1 MVFQNYALYPH
12 MTVHDNIAFP
22 LRMAKVASASI
33 DALVR
38 EAAARVRIDHLLH
51 RRPGQ
56 LSGGQQQRCALARA
70 IVRKPKLFLLDE
82 PLSNLDAQLRLETRV
97 ELKKLQRNLNVT
109 TIYVTHDQEEAM
121 TLADRMAVFLEGGIK
136 QVGTPSEVF
145 DRPNCVEV
153 AAFIGSPPMNLIPAH
168 LNGNALTIEG
178 HTVPLAGNVDRAPGP
193 ITAGIRPGHV
203 RIDPGGIPSQLYL
216 LENLGESKLLNLKL
230 GEVLVR
236 MRVAHTEAIPK
247 TETIPIAFEPSAIHL
262 FDAGTGRRV
271 ETDSKHGGLKQ
282 DGEASGR
289 IRSPPP
295 RTAKPHMQAKP
306 NILLILNDDMG
317 FSDIGCYGGEI
328 ETPNLDQLAHGGL
341 RFSQFYNSPRCS
353 PSRASLLT
361 GLHPHQTGI
370 GILTYPTGPE
380 GYAGNLNRRCVT
392 IAEALKPGGYRC
404 CMSGKWHVASSLD
417 EPSDAWPMQ
426 RGFDE
431 FYGTIIGAGSFYHP
445 NTLTR
450 GNENVDHEAEQD
462 GEFFYTDAISDE
474 AVRQIRSHQSSHP
487 DTPFFQYVA
496 YTAPHWPLH
505 AHEEDIARYKGRF
518 DAGWDE
524 LRESRLAR
532 LVDMGII
539 DPAWKLTGRDPSQ
552 PPWES
557 ARDKEWLLRCMEVY
571 AAQVDRMDQGIGRIL
586 QALEETGR
594 YDDTLIIFL
603 SDNGACAEDIPEN
616 VTGRADG
623 QRADARAFAHPRRR
637 GGRLRQHSGPDA
649 RSREHLPELWSRLGE
664 HVQHAVP
671 ALQALDA

>member
-1 MVFQNYALYPH
+1 
-12 MTVHDNIAFP
+12 
-22 LRMAKVASASI
+22 
-33 DALVR
+33 
-38 EAAARVRIDHLLH
+38 
-51 RRPGQ
+51 
-56 LSGGQQQRCALARA
+56 
-70 IVRKPKLFLLDE
+70 
-82 PLSNLDAQLRLETRV
+82 
-97 ELKKLQRNLNVT
+97 
-109 TIYVTHDQEEAM
+109 
-121 TLADRMAVFLEGGIK
+121 
-136 QVGTPSEVF
+136 
-145 DRPNCVEV
+145 
-153 AAFIGSPPMNLIPAH
+153 
-168 LNGNALTIEG
+168 
-178 HTVPLAGNVDRAPGP
+178 
-193 ITAGIRPGHV
+193 
-203 RIDPGGIPSQLYL
+203 
-216 LENLGESKLLNLKL
+216 
-230 GEVLVR
+230 
-236 MRVAHTEAIPK
+236 
-247 TETIPIAFEPSAIHL
+247 
-262 FDAGTGRRV
+262 
-271 ETDSKHGGLKQ
+271 
-282 DGEASGR
+282 
-289 IRSPPP
+289 
-295 RTAKPHMQAKP
+295 MQAKP

-328 ETPNLDQLAHGGL
+328 ETPNLDRLAFGGL

-404 CMSGKWHVASSLD
+404 YMSGKWHVASSLE

-450 GNENVDHEAEQD
+450 GNENVDHEAERD
-462 GEFFYTDAISDE
+462 ADFFYTDTISDE
-474 AVRQIRSHQSSHP
+474 AAHQIHSHQARHP
-487 DTPFFQYVA
+487 DAPFFQYVA

-552 PPWES
+552 PPWED
-557 ARDKEWLLRCMEVY
+557 AQHKKWLLRCMEVY

-586 QALEETGR
+586 QALEDTGR
-594 YDDTLIIFL
+594 FDDTLVIFL

-616 VTGRADG
+616 VSVKQMVDELMLARSHTRDG
-623 QRADARAFAHPRRR
+623 EEVVFGNIPELMPGAENTYQSYGVAWANMSNTPFRLYKHWTHEGGVSTPVIFHWPNGIAER
-637 GGRLRQHSGPDA
+637 GGVRHTPCQLPDVMATVVDMAGVGYPKHRDGHEVLPLEGRSLRPVIERD
-649 RSREHLPELWSRLGE
+649 ELPERPLFWEHEGNAAVRLGRWTLVKEYPGDWELYDMLEDRTETNDIASE
-664 HVQHAVP
+664 HPGLVGDLARRYDEWAGRCGVIP
-671 ALQALDA
+671 REEILEMMRTLPGKAFWEEEE